1 MKTTIL
7 SLLCLMLA
15 TVAGAQQ
22 NTGFRESKLVSPQI
36 NDDHSVTFRIEA
48 PKAKQ
53 VMVWG
58 DWAANKGLGEMK
70 KGKNGVWEYTTP
82 VLPSEM
88 YTYRFIVDGVSG
100 LDPLNP
106 FTRRDVGNVFSIFF
120 IDGGV
125 ADYYQVHDVPHGSM
139 TSVWYHSNVMQADR
153 RLSVYTPPFYGKE
166 NKSYPVLYLLHGSG
180 GDEQAWVELGNVARI
195 MDNLIAEGKAEPMIV
210 VMPNGNSG
218 KQAAPGET
226 SENLSYRP
234 AMTNTLPG
242 YKDGRYEQAFPE
254 IVNFIDAT
262 CRTIPDKAHRAI
274 AGLSMGGFH
283 TLMISANYPTYFDYI
298 GLFSAGVD
306 FSTVNLEIPVY
317 ADLDKKLEALNQNG
331 FKLYWIGIG
340 NEDFLY
346 DANRQLC
353 RRMDVIKL
361 KYTYHE
367 SSRGHLWCNWRQY
380 LLLFAPQLFK

>member
-1 MKTTIL
+1 
-7 SLLCLMLA
+7 
-15 TVAGAQQ
+15 
-22 NTGFRESKLVSPQI
+22 
-36 NDDHSVTFRIEA
+36 
-48 PKAKQ
+48 
-53 VMVWG
+53 
-58 DWAANKGLGEMK
+58 
-70 KGKNGVWEYTTP
+70 
-82 VLPSEM
+82 
-88 YTYRFIVDGVSG
+88 
-100 LDPLNP
+100 
-106 FTRRDVGNVFSIFF
+106 
-120 IDGGV
+120 
-125 ADYYQVHDVPHGSM
+125 
-139 TSVWYHSNVMQADR
+139 
-153 RLSVYTPPFYGKE
+153 
-166 NKSYPVLYLLHGSG
+166 
-180 GDEQAWVELGNVARI
+180 

-226 SENLSYRP
+226 SENLAYRP
-234 AMTNTLPG
+234 AMTNMLPG

-262 CRTIPDKAHRAI
+262 YRTIPDKAHRAI

-306 FSTVNLEIPVY
+306 FSTVNMNIPVY
-317 ADLDKKLEALNQNG
+317 GDLDKKLEALNKNG